1 MVVRILAHRGAPEP
15 GSTENT
21 VPAISAALAAGT
33 DGVEVDLRLSA
44 DGVLVACHDADLDRI
59 TGRALDIAGT
69 PWDQLRQAAAAVPL
83 ARVEWVLAAAAGR
96 PVVLE
101 LKPQGVRAAAVL
113 VERLAGLH
121 AARLPLDV
129 TVSSFDRALVRAVRR
144 LAPPQ
149 LRLRT
154 ALLGARGSPALTT
167 LHRALIDGHDEV
179 HPHVDDLLAAPQV
192 VGAGVP
198 VVCWTVNSAPELRRC
213 EDLGVAAVI
222 TDVPQ
227 TAREGLRVVRLG
239 LEEER

>member
-15 GSTENT
+15 GVTENT
-21 VPAISAALAAGT
+21 VPAISAALAAGA
-33 DGVEVDLRLSA
+33 DGVEVDLRLSV
-44 DGVLVACHDADLDRI
+44 DGVLVACHDADLERVVARRDP
-59 TGRALDIAGT
+59 IADT
-69 PWDQLRQAAAAVPL
+69 PWDELRQAAAAVPL
-83 ARVEWVLAAAAGR
+83 ARVEWVLVAARGR

-101 LKPQGVRAAAVL
+101 LKPQGVLAAAVL
-113 VERLAGLH
+113 VDRLAGLH
-121 AARLPLDV
+121 AAGLPLDV

-154 ALLGARGSPALTT
+154 ALLGSRGTPALTT
-167 LHRALIDGHDEV
+167 LHRALIDGYDEV
-179 HPHVDDLLAAPQV
+179 HLHVDDLLASPQV

-213 EDLGVAAVI
+213 EALGVAAVI

-227 TAREGLRVVRLG
+227 IAREELRVVRLG